1 MKHKLISLILA
12 SISLAAVAGLP
23 VPGALPKSGNCPS
36 SYVAKGNECEPA
48 KDAKFA
54 VMKSGDCPTDYE
66 ADGSYCLAGPGAKL
80 AMLVLRQCSVAVH
93 PSFDHQRLLI
103 HGIFVSFF

>member
-1 MKHKLISLILA
+1 MKYKLITLILA
-12 SISLAAVAGLP
+12 SISLAAFAGLP
-23 VPGALPKSGNCPS
+23 APGALPKNGNCPS

-54 VMKSGDCPTDYE
+54 VMKSGDCPTDYV

-80 AMLVLRQCSVAVH
+80 AIRRAAMTC
-93 PSFDHQRLLI
+93 PKGFTPIGDYC
-103 HGIFVSFF
+103 VSENQ

>member
-1 MKHKLISLILA
+1 MKYKLITLILA
-12 SISLAAVAGLP
+12 SISLAAFAGLP
-23 VPGALPKSGNCPS
+23 APGALPKNGNCPS

-54 VMKSGDCPTDYE
+54 VMKSGDCPTDYV

-80 AMLVLRQCSVAVH
+80 AIRRAAMTCPKTFTPVGDSC
-93 PSFDHQRLLI
+93 
-103 HGIFVSFF
+103 VSENQ